1 MLHWLQTITMQE
13 VLVGIGFC
21 AFTWGFV
28 VRVVPVEVYTP
39 TVAMMLAF
47 FFKNGVKPS

>member
-1 MLHWLQTITMQE
+1 MLNWLKTITIQE
-13 VLVGIGFC
+13 LLVAIGFC

-28 VRVVPVEVYTP
+28 ARIVPMEVYTP

-47 FFKNGVKPS
+47 FFKNGTKP